1 MSSSNGVAQIDWLDK
16 TQIYAALTLCDGL
29 EEASAALLEA
39 GVDISP
45 ARLRYYAHNG
55 NGRRQRMEQSGKAGQ
70 ILGRHGRHLERVKYM
85 DRLTRWVENQLMAL
99 VDPEKL
105 DRERAAVLHRY
116 REIMELLCKYDG
128 PAGEGT
134 DQRSADSETETDRQ
148 VQEGLSL
155 LELIS
160 DGQPPEEVFDQ
171 LISDAARR
179 VAAASGTTF
188 PPPEPYQPSLA

>member
-1 MSSSNGVAQIDWLDK
+1 MSSSNGVAEIDWLDK
-16 TQIYAALTLCDGL
+16 TQIYAALAVCDDP
-29 EEASAALLEA
+29 EEASAVLKQTGL
-39 GVDISP
+39 DISP
-45 ARLRYYAHNG
+45 ARLRYYTRNG
-55 NGRRQRMEQSGKAGQ
+55 NGRLQRMNQSGKAGQ
-70 ILGRHGRHLERVKYM
+70 LLGKPGRHLGRIQRI
-85 DRLTRWVENQLMAL
+85 DRLTQWIEDQIMAL
-99 VDPEKL
+99 GDPDKL

-116 REIMELLCKYDG
+116 REIMQLLCEYDG
-128 PAGEGT
+128 PAGEDT
-134 DQRSADSETETDRQ
+134 NQRSTDSETETDRQ

-160 DGQPPEEVFDQ
+160 NGQPPEEVFDQ